1 MFGRRGATLDLVDR
15 GDSLVQ
21 VDVRGE
27 PRRLVGWLAGRF
39 RMASPGQ
46 FCWILV
52 RRSIAF
58 EFAYRGIFFCSMVCG
73 ANVGDVWVVS
83 GIDCDG
89 QFPDSVSGHGTAL
102 EFIYS

>member
-1 MFGRRGATLDLVDR
+1 MFVRRGATLDLVDR

-27 PRRLVGWLAGRF
+27 PRRFAGWFEGRF
-39 RMASPGQ
+39 RMTISGQ
-46 FCWILV
+46 FCLILV

-58 EFAYRGIFFCSMVCG
+58 EFAYRGIFLCSMVCG

-83 GIDCDG
+83 WIDCDG
-89 QFPDSVSGHGTAL
+89 HFPDSVSGHGTAL
-102 EFIYS
+102 EFVYS